1 MNNSE
6 IINVTKEILKGNY
19 KNVMLPF
26 ILATLL
32 LGLAQSQDLY
42 SNVYETYGVS
52 YVFTIGSIAL
62 FIQGPISIGLA
73 TYSLSIA
80 NEEDYSY
87 NQIVAGF
94 KYFFKALFLYLLFN
108 ISFLIGIILL
118 IIPGV
123 VIFLMFSQ
131 IFYITAENPQIGVI
145 DAFKKSASLMKNK
158 KLQYFGLF
166 LKYMLFFILGVF
178 TLGIWWLWLI
188 PQAYVS
194 FAIFYKELQS

>member
-6 IINVTKEILKGNY
+6 IRNVTKEILKGNY

-62 FIQGPISIGLA
+62 FIAGPISIGLA
-73 TYSLSIA
+73 AYSLSIA

-108 ISFLIGIILL
+108 ISVLIGIILL

-123 VIFLMFSQ
+123 VLFLMFSQ

>member
-6 IINVTKEILKGNY
+6 IRNVTKEILKGKY
-19 KNVMLPF
+19 KYVMLPF

-42 SNVYETYGVS
+42 SNLYESYGVS

-62 FIQGPISIGLA
+62 FIVGPISIGLA
-73 TYSLSIA
+73 TYSLSIV

-87 NQIVAGF
+87 NQIATGF

-108 ISFLIGIILL
+108 ISVLIGAILL

-131 IFYITAENPQIGVI
+131 IFYIIAENPQIGVI

-158 KLQYFGLF
+158 KLQYLGLG
-166 LKYMLFFILGVF
+166 LRYILFFILGVF
-178 TLGIWWLWLI
+178 TLGIWWLWLT
-188 PQAYVS
+188 PQMYVS
-194 FAIFYKELQS
+194 FAIFYKELQV

>member
-6 IINVTKEILKGNY
+6 IRNVTKELLKGKY

-62 FIQGPISIGLA
+62 FIAGPISIGLA
-73 TYSLSIA
+73 AYSLSIA

-108 ISFLIGIILL
+108 ISVLIGIILL

>member
-6 IINVTKEILKGNY
+6 IRNLTKEILKGKY

-26 ILATLL
+26 LLATLL
-32 LGLAQSQDLY
+32 IGLTQQQELY
-42 SNVYETYGVS
+42 TYGYEDHGLS

-62 FIQGPISIGLA
+62 FIQGPINIGLA

-87 NQIVAGF
+87 SQIATGF
-94 KYFFKALFLYLLFN
+94 KYFFKALFLYLMFG
-108 ISFLIGIILL
+108 ISFLIGFIFL
-118 IIPGV
+118 IIPGF
-123 VIFLMFSQ
+123 IIALMFSQ
-131 IFYITAENPQIGVI
+131 IYYIVADDPQIGVI

-158 KLQYFGLF
+158 KLQYLGLSF
-166 LKYMLFFILGVF
+166 KYFLFFILGIF

-188 PQAYVS
+188 PQAYLS
-194 FAIFYKELQS
+194 FAIFYKELKV

>member
-6 IINVTKEILKGNY
+6 IRNVTKEILKGKY
-19 KNVMLPF
+19 KNIMLPF
-26 ILATLL
+26 ILVTLL
-32 LGLAQSQDLY
+32 LGLAQSQELY
-42 SNVYETYGVS
+42 TYTYEAYGLS
-52 YVFTIGSIAL
+52 YVITIGSLAL

-80 NEEDYSY
+80 NEKEYSY
-87 NQIVAGF
+87 TQIISAF
-94 KYFFKALFLYLLFN
+94 KHFFKALILVLLFTV
-108 ISFLIGIILL
+108 SFAIGILLL
-118 IIPGV
+118 IVPG
-123 VIFLMFSQ
+123 IFIALMFSQ
-131 IFYITAENPQIGVI
+131 IFYIMADDPETGVI

-158 KLQYFGLF
+158 KLQYLGLI
-166 LKYMLFFILGVF
+166 LRYSLFFILGVF

>member
-6 IINVTKEILKGNY
+6 IRNVTKEILKGKY
-19 KNVMLPF
+19 KYVMLPF

-42 SNVYETYGVS
+42 SNLYEFYGVS

-62 FIQGPISIGLA
+62 FIVGPISIGLA
-73 TYSLSIA
+73 TYSLSIV

-87 NQIVAGF
+87 NQIATGF

-108 ISFLIGIILL
+108 ISVLIGTILL

-158 KLQYFGLF
+158 KLQYLGLG
-166 LKYMLFFILGVF
+166 LRYILFFILGVF

>member
-6 IINVTKEILKGNY
+6 IRNVTKEILKGKY

-26 ILATLL
+26 LLAILLI
-32 LGLAQSQDLY
+32 GLSQSQDLY
-42 SNVYETYGVS
+42 SYVYEAYGKTYL
-52 YVFTIGSIAL
+52 FTIGSIAL

-87 NQIVAGF
+87 NKIFTGF
-94 KYFFKALFLYLLFN
+94 KYFFKALFLFLLFN
-108 ISFLIGIILL
+108 IAFLIGFICL
-118 IIPGV
+118 IIPG
-123 VIFLMFSQ
+123 IIIALMFSQ
-131 IFYITAENPQIGVI
+131 IFFIMAEDPQIGVI

-158 KLQYFGLF
+158 KLQLFGLGMRYFGL
-166 LKYMLFFILGVF
+166 YILGIF

-188 PQAYVS
+188 PQMYVS
-194 FAIFYKELQS
+194 FAIFYKELKA

>member
-6 IINVTKEILKGNY
+6 IRNVTKEILKGKY

-26 ILATLL
+26 LLAILLISFS
-32 LGLAQSQDLY
+32 QSQELY
-42 SNVYETYGVS
+42 TNIYEAYGKTYL
-52 YVFTIGSIAL
+52 FTIGSIAL
-62 FIQGPISIGLA
+62 FIQGPITIGLA

-87 NQIVAGF
+87 NQIFTGF
-94 KYFFKALFLYLLFN
+94 KYFFKALFLYLVFN
-108 ISFLIGIILL
+108 ISVLIGIIFFVF
-118 IIPGV
+118 PGV
-123 VIFLMFSQ
+123 IVALMFSQ
-131 IFYITAENPQIGVI
+131 IFYIMAEDPKTGVI

-158 KLQYFGLF
+158 KLQLFGLVMRYFGLF
-166 LKYMLFFILGVF
+166 ILGIF

-194 FAIFYKELQS
+194 FAIFYKELKA

>member
-6 IINVTKEILKGNY
+6 IRNVTKEVLKGKY

-26 ILATLL
+26 LLATLL
-32 LGLAQSQDLY
+32 LSLTQQQELY
-42 SNVYETYGVS
+42 SSAYEAYGLS
-52 YVFTIGSIAL
+52 YVFTIGSLAL

-73 TYSLSIA
+73 TYSLAIA
-80 NEEDYSY
+80 NQKDYSY
-87 NQIVAGF
+87 NQIFTGF
-94 KYFFKALFLYLLFN
+94 KYFFKALFLFLLFN

-131 IFYITAENPQIGVI
+131 IFYIIADDPETGVI
-145 DAFKKSASLMKNK
+145 EAFKKSASLMKNK
-158 KLQYFGLF
+158 KLQLFGLGMRYFGL
-166 LKYMLFFILGVF
+166 FILGVF
-178 TLGIWWLWLI
+178 SLGIWWLWLI

-194 FAIFYKELQS
+194 FAIFYKELHS

>member
-6 IINVTKEILKGNY
+6 IRNVTKEVLKGKY

-26 ILATLL
+26 LLAILLIIL
-32 LGLAQSQDLY
+32 SQSQDLY
-42 SNVYETYGVS
+42 SYVYDAYGKTYM
-52 YVFTIGSIAL
+52 FTIGSIAL

-73 TYSLSIA
+73 TYSLAIA
-80 NEEDYSY
+80 NQKDYSY
-87 NQIVAGF
+87 NQIFTGF
-94 KYFFKALFLYLLFN
+94 KYFFKALFLFLLFN
-108 ISFLIGIILL
+108 ISFLIGFICL
-118 IIPGV
+118 IIPG
-123 VIFLMFSQ
+123 IIIALMFSQ
-131 IFYITAENPQIGVI
+131 IFYIMADDPETGVI

-158 KLQYFGLF
+158 KLQYLGLI
-166 LKYMLFFILGVF
+166 LRYSLFFILGVF

>member
-6 IINVTKEILKGNY
+6 IRNVTKEILKGKY

-26 ILATLL
+26 LLAILLISL
-32 LGLAQSQDLY
+32 SQSQDLY
-42 SNVYETYGVS
+42 THIYEAYGKTYL
-52 YVFTIGSIAL
+52 FTIGSIAL

-80 NEEDYSY
+80 NQKDYSY
-87 NQIVAGF
+87 NQIFTGF
-94 KYFFKALFLYLLFN
+94 KYFFKALFLFLLFN
-108 ISFLIGIILL
+108 ISFLIGVIFL
-118 IIPGV
+118 IIPG
-123 VIFLMFSQ
+123 IIIALMFSQ
-131 IFYITAENPQIGVI
+131 IFYIMADDPETGVI

-158 KLQYFGLF
+158 KLQLFGLGMRYFGL
-166 LKYMLFFILGVF
+166 FILGVF

-194 FAIFYKELQS
+194 FAIFYKELKS

>member
-6 IINVTKEILKGNY
+6 IRNVTKETLKGKY
-19 KNVMLPF
+19 KYVMLPF

-42 SNVYETYGVS
+42 SNLYESYGLS

-62 FIQGPISIGLA
+62 FIVGPISIGLA
-73 TYSLSIA
+73 TYSLSIV

-87 NQIVAGF
+87 NQIATGF

-108 ISFLIGIILL
+108 ISVLIGTILL

-158 KLQYFGLF
+158 KLQYLGLG
-166 LKYMLFFILGVF
+166 LRYILFFILGVF
-178 TLGIWWLWLI
+178 TLGIWWLWLT
-188 PQAYVS
+188 PQMYVS
-194 FAIFYKELQS
+194 FAIFYKELQA

>member
-6 IINVTKEILKGNY
+6 IRNVTKEILKGKY
-19 KNVMLPF
+19 KYVMLPF

-42 SNVYETYGVS
+42 SNLYESYGVS

-62 FIQGPISIGLA
+62 FIVGPISIGLA
-73 TYSLSIA
+73 TYSLSIV

-87 NQIVAGF
+87 NQIATGF
-94 KYFFKALFLYLLFN
+94 KYFFKALFLFLLFN
-108 ISFLIGIILL
+108 ISVLIGTILL

-131 IFYITAENPQIGVI
+131 IFYIIAENPQTGVI
-145 DAFKKSASLMKNK
+145 DVFKKSASLMKNK
-158 KLQYFGLF
+158 KLQLFGLGMRYVG
-166 LKYMLFFILGVF
+166 LFILGVF

>member
-6 IINVTKEILKGNY
+6 IRNVTKEVLKGKY

-26 ILATLL
+26 LLATLL
-32 LGLAQSQDLY
+32 LSLTQQEELY
-42 SNVYETYGVS
+42 SSAYEAYGLS
-52 YVFTIGSIAL
+52 YVFTIGSLAL

-73 TYSLSIA
+73 TYSLAIA
-80 NEEDYSY
+80 NQKDYSY
-87 NQIVAGF
+87 NQIFTGF
-94 KYFFKALFLYLLFN
+94 KYFFKALFLFLLFN
-108 ISFLIGIILL
+108 ISFLIGFIFL
-118 IIPGV
+118 IIPG
-123 VIFLMFSQ
+123 IIIALMFSQ
-131 IFYITAENPQIGVI
+131 IFYIMADDPETGVI

-158 KLQYFGLF
+158 KLQLFGLGMRYVG
-166 LKYMLFFILGVF
+166 LFILGVF

>member
-6 IINVTKEILKGNY
+6 IRNVTREILKGKY
-19 KNVMLPF
+19 KYVMLPF

-42 SNVYETYGVS
+42 SNLYESYGVS

-62 FIQGPISIGLA
+62 FIVGPISIGLA
-73 TYSLSIA
+73 TYSLSIV
-80 NEEDYSY
+80 NEEDYSF
-87 NQIVAGF
+87 NQIATGF

-108 ISFLIGIILL
+108 ISVLIGTILL

-131 IFYITAENPQIGVI
+131 IFYIIAENPQIGVI

-158 KLQYFGLF
+158 KLQYLGLG
-166 LKYMLFFILGVF
+166 LRYILFFILGVF
-178 TLGIWWLWLI
+178 TLGIWWLWLT
-188 PQAYVS
+188 PQMYVS

>member
-6 IINVTKEILKGNY
+6 IRNVTKEILKGKY

-26 ILATLL
+26 LLAILLISL
-32 LGLAQSQDLY
+32 SQSQDLY
-42 SNVYETYGVS
+42 THIYEAYGKTYL
-52 YVFTIGSIAL
+52 FTIGSIAL
-62 FIQGPISIGLA
+62 FIKGPISIGLA

-87 NQIVAGF
+87 NQIFTGF
-94 KYFFKALFLYLLFN
+94 KYFFKALFLFLLFN
-108 ISFLIGIILL
+108 ISFLIGFIFL
-118 IIPGV
+118 IIPG
-123 VIFLMFSQ
+123 IIIALMFSQ
-131 IFYITAENPQIGVI
+131 IFYIMAEDPSTGVI

-158 KLQYFGLF
+158 KLQLFGLGMRYVG
-166 LKYMLFFILGVF
+166 LFILGVF

>member
-6 IINVTKEILKGNY
+6 IRNVTKEVLKGKY

-26 ILATLL
+26 LLAILLISL
-32 LGLAQSQDLY
+32 SQSQDLY
-42 SNVYETYGVS
+42 SYVYDAYGKTYM
-52 YVFTIGSIAL
+52 FTIGSIAL

-73 TYSLSIA
+73 TYSLAIA
-80 NEEDYSY
+80 NQKDYSY
-87 NQIVAGF
+87 NQIFTGF
-94 KYFFKALFLYLLFN
+94 KYFFKALFLFLLFN
-108 ISFLIGIILL
+108 ISFLIGVIFL
-118 IIPGV
+118 IIPG
-123 VIFLMFSQ
+123 IIIALMFSQ
-131 IFYITAENPQIGVI
+131 IFYIMADDPETGVI

-158 KLQYFGLF
+158 KLQLFGLGMRYFGL
-166 LKYMLFFILGVF
+166 FILGVF

>member
-6 IINVTKEILKGNY
+6 IRNVTKEILKGKY

-26 ILATLL
+26 LLAILLISL
-32 LGLAQSQDLY
+32 SQSQDLY
-42 SNVYETYGVS
+42 TYIYEAYGKTYLFS
-52 YVFTIGSIAL
+52 IGSIAL

-80 NEEDYSY
+80 NKEDYRY
-87 NQIVAGF
+87 NQIFTGF
-94 KYFFKALFLYLLFN
+94 KYFFKALFLYLMFG
-108 ISFLIGIILL
+108 ISFLIGFIFL
-118 IIPGV
+118 IIPGF
-123 VIFLMFSQ
+123 IIALMFSQ
-131 IFYITAENPQIGVI
+131 IFYIMAEDPQIGMI

-158 KLQYFGLF
+158 KLQCFGLF
-166 LKYMLFFILGVF
+166 LKYVLFFILGIF

-194 FAIFYKELQS
+194 FAIFYKELKA

>member
-42 SNVYETYGVS
+42 SNVYETYGLS

-62 FIQGPISIGLA
+62 FIAGPISIGLA
-73 TYSLSIA
+73 AYSLSIA

-108 ISFLIGIILL
+108 ISVLIGIILL

>member
-6 IINVTKEILKGNY
+6 IRNVTKEILKGKY
-19 KNVMLPF
+19 KYVMLPF

-42 SNVYETYGVS
+42 SNLYESYGVS

-62 FIQGPISIGLA
+62 FIVGPISIGLA
-73 TYSLSIA
+73 TYSLSIV

-87 NQIVAGF
+87 NQIATGF

-108 ISFLIGIILL
+108 ISVLIGTILL
-118 IIPGV
+118 IIPGF

-131 IFYITAENPQIGVI
+131 IFYIIAENPQIGVI

-158 KLQYFGLF
+158 KLQYLGLG
-166 LKYMLFFILGVF
+166 LRYILFFILGVF
-178 TLGIWWLWLI
+178 TLGIWWLWLT
-188 PQAYVS
+188 PQMYVS
-194 FAIFYKELQS
+194 FAIFYKELQA